1 MTSYYKARK
10 PYSRVPFVRQ
20 PGAKTS
26 MRQTDNPSP
35 FIQQPWNKWTYER
48 TNSTIAQFA
57 TETVTVGDV
66 ITQLKNKV
74 QLQDTATVRFKIQ
87 NAKIWGTSSGT
98 QFPVPDIDMKFFQ
111 TTTSASTIK
120 YPRSSIRDKGTLNK
134 PAKGSYIYPVTDRM
148 VILDGTLPTTELFE
162 ATSTNPGTDVTF
174 RCNILWQTGS
184 V

>member
-1 MTSYYKARK
+1 MAKTKMTSYYKARK

-57 TETVTVGDV
+57 T
-66 ITQLKNKV
+66 
-74 QLQDTATVRFKIQ
+74 VRFKIL
-87 NAKIWGTSSGT
+87 NAKIWGTSSGSE
-98 QFPVPDIDMKFFQ
+98 FPVPDIDMKFFQ

-120 YPRSSIRDKGTLNK
+120 YPRASIRDKGTLNK
-134 PAKGSYIYPVTDRM
+134 PAKGSYTYPVTDRM
-148 VILDGTLPTTELFE
+148 VILDGTLPTTELFQS
-162 ATSTNPGTDVTF
+162 TSTNPGTDVTF